1 MYFQLQ
7 HFSFYIP
14 SSRVMKQENS
24 MNLQR
29 KIFIGRYNISFI
41 AGQYTFQ
48 IYSDI
53 SNQATTW

>member
-1 MYFQLQ
+1 
-7 HFSFYIP
+7 
-14 SSRVMKQENS
+14 MKQENS